1 MDKTDIIYIFY
12 KKFYC
17 GSSLGKKGLRF
28 KRDFL
33 LRVPIPEANS
43 KVKTE
48 LENLAMSAF
57 AKKKDD
63 VNARIT
69 SIESRIDILV
79 HHLYGLTYDEILV
92 VDPQTTITR
101 EEYEET

>member
-1 MDKTDIIYIFY
+1 M
-12 KKFYC
+12 
-17 GSSLGKKGLRF
+17 
-28 KRDFL
+28 

-69 SIESRIDILV
+69 SIESRTDLLV
-79 HHLYGLTYDEILV
+79 YHLYGLTYDEVLV
-92 VDPQTTITR
+92 VNPQTTITR